1 MKFSVVWQPDAE
13 AQLAE
18 LWERS
23 ADRAALASAANHI
36 ERVLRSYPER
46 VGEDRFDDDRIMFE
60 ELLGLVFRL
69 ILEDRLVQVLRVWD
83 ITRR

>member
-1 MKFSVVWQPDAE
+1 MKFTVVWQSDAE
-13 AQLAE
+13 AQLAR

-23 ADRAALASAANHI
+23 SNRAAFASAANHI
-36 ERVLRSYPER
+36 EQVLRSYPDR
-46 VGEDRFDDDRIMFE
+46 AGEDRYDGDHVMFE
-60 ELLGLVFRL
+60 APLGLVFRL